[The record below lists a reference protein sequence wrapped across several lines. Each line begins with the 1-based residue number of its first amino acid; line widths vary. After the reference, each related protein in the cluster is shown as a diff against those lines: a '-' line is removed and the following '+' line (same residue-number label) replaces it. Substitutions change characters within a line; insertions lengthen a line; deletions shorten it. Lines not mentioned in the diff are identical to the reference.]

1 MAKIAV
7 RYCTRTG
14 HSKQLAESI
23 AAALGLEAKDI
34 SEGLDEPVDQLFLC
48 NGMYAAMLDRKLKDF
63 LEISGKD
70 AGEIINVCSSA
81 SGRSTRKALQ
91 KLVEETNVRQ
101 EQSIEEVSTLTMEI
115 EGTVFLAVEVHP
127 PLHQF
132 ANLLW
137 RTAHHLLNGLA
148 VADIVASNHCVLDV
162 LLEIVDS
169 QIGHRGHTT
178 LCERSVGLV
187 KACLTDKAYASPLLS
202 ILRRIVRR
210 TEWRQRTSHLQGV
223 AHAGH
228 ACSDNQKVIL
238 IDHSI
243 KI

>member
-14 HSKQLAESI
+14 HSRQLAESI

-91 KLVEETNVRQ
+91 KLAGPD
-101 EQSIEEVSTLTMEI
+101 SFTLSNREFRCK
-115 EGTVFLAVEVHP
+115 GAFHFLAKGHP
-127 PLHQF
+127 DEDDLRAAANF
-132 ANLLW
+132 AIV
-137 RTAHHLLNGLA
+137 TAKK
-148 VADIVASNHCVLDV
+148 
-162 LLEIVDS
+162 
-169 QIGHRGHTT
+169 R
-178 LCERSVGLV
+178 
-187 KACLTDKAYASPLLS
+187 
-202 ILRRIVRR
+202 
-210 TEWRQRTSHLQGV
+210 
-223 AHAGH
+223 
-228 ACSDNQKVIL
+228 
-238 IDHSI
+238 
-243 KI
+243 